1 MWNIPLW
8 EEIVFI
14 AGLLIIVISSSLS
27 MCLLL
32 GDIEKIMKRFKFV
45 NPNIPF
51 LVFSGITFLTG
62 LTLNLLPHASELF
75 EWMKFLSRL
84 SGTSIF

>member
-14 AGLLIIVISSSLS
+14 AGLLIIVISS

-32 GDIEKIMKRFKFV
+32 GNIEKIMKRFKFV

-51 LVFSGITFLTG
+51 LVFSGVTFLTG
-62 LTLNLLPHASELF
+62 LTLSLLPHASELF
-75 EWMKFLSRL
+75 ERMKFFSRL
-84 SGTSIF
+84 LGTSIF